1 MAELRIAVLVS
12 IGRHPVSGA
21 ARWSR
26 NDAAALGLAL
36 AFGLDTQP
44 EVIHVGSPDDSAL
57 RDYLALGAATVE
69 AIAWPPG
76 DNVLPVLAARLR
88 GYDLVLCGTRAEG
101 GEASGLLPYLLS
113 EALGAALLPGA
124 IAVGIE
130 GRRATVRQFLPKGRR
145 RDVTA
150 PLPVVVTVHPLAPSS
165 LRYAYARQRAGRIL
179 PCVCELPASPYTA
192 WTTEAARVRPRKLVA
207 PEKRSGHARMLS
219 ATTTESRGG
228 RVIQQGTPHD
238 KAQAVLAYLREHGLI
253 DY

>member
-1 MAELRIAVLVS
+1 MADLRVAVLVS
-12 IGRHPVSGA
+12 VGRHPVSGA

-36 AFGLDTQP
+36 GFKPD
-44 EVIHVGSPDDSAL
+44 VIHVGSPDEAAL
-57 RDYLALGAATVE
+57 ADYLALGAPAVE
-69 AIAWPPG
+69 AISLKPG
-76 DNVLPVLAARLR
+76 DDVLPVLTARLR
-88 GYDLVLCGTRAEG
+88 GYDLVLCGMRAEG

-124 IAVGIE
+124 IAVDIK
-130 GRRATVRQFLPKGRR
+130 GRSATARQFLPKGRR
-145 RDVTA
+145 RDIAA
-150 PLPVVVTVHPLAPSS
+150 PLPAVVTVHPLAPSS
-165 LRYAYARQRAGRIL
+165 LRYAYAKQRAGRIL
-179 PCVCELPASPYTA
+179 RCASDLPATPYTA
-192 WTTEAARVRPRKLVA
+192 WTTEPARAKPRKLAA

-228 RVIQQGTPHD
+228 SVIQQGTPHE